1 MGSLNLTEGGLVLG
15 ALLAEACPWATM
27 YSPRDV
33 QVGWGEKVRGGSG
46 CLTGDSIVLGGRS
59 DFLNAAVQDL
69 HSKDYTARTAQ
80 Q

>member
-33 QVGWGEKVRGGSG
+33 QVRWGGEGAGVVVDVS
-46 CLTGDSIVLGGRS
+46 LVTLLYLGPGQI
-59 DFLNAAVQDL
+59 F
-69 HSKDYTARTAQ
+69 
-80 Q
+80 